1 MKTQLTPSGKLLPA
15 QRAPQ
20 EWLTIAKILFFSSIG
35 IFLFFV
41 PVTLNGKNTILLD
54 HATTLLTGPL
64 KPAAIAI
71 LVMLMAYGAL
81 SPFINGSYK
90 ESISNMVFSAA
101 KVLGLI
107 LALMYLTNTAPAWA
121 MEKDML
127 PFLFE
132 KLALN
137 VGILIP
143 IGAVALT
150 FLIGFGLLELL
161 GVMMERLMRPLFRT
175 PGASSIDAV
184 ASFVGSYSVG
194 MLITNRLYIQGRY
207 SLREA
212 MIIATGF
219 STVSATFM
227 IIVAKTLG
235 IMDYWNFYFWSALI
249 VTFCV
254 TTITAY
260 IPPLSLYNNDAP
272 NPMPEAPKG
281 EAWAFAKAAGI
292 KQYQSNPSLLSMMK
306 VNLLDGIRMSSVV
319 APSILAIGFIGLM
332 LSKFTP
338 VFEWLGL
345 VLKPF
350 MWLTGIEGLSQYSG
364 QFASGL
370 AEMFLPAILL
380 KDADLA
386 VRYIAA
392 VTSISSVL
400 FFSGSIPCMLA
411 TRIPMRF
418 WHLLIIWL
426 VRTVLSILLASIALR
441 LGLAMG
447 WLA

>member
-1 MKTQLTPSGKLLPA
+1 MEQTPASIEPSNTQSKQA
-15 QRAPQ
+15 SD
-20 EWLTIAKILFFSSIG
+20 WLTIAKILFFSSIG

-41 PVTLNGKNTILLD
+41 PVSLGGKETILLD
-54 HATTLLTGPL
+54 HATGLLTGTL
-64 KPAAIAI
+64 KPVAIAA
-71 LVMLMAYGAL
+71 LLALMAYGAI
-81 SPFINGSYK
+81 SPFVNGSFK
-90 ESISNMVFSAA
+90 TSISSMIFSVC
-101 KVLGLI
+101 KLLGLV
-107 LALMYLTNTAPAWA
+107 LAVMYLTGMAPEWA
-121 MEKDML
+121 MQKDML

-194 MLITNRLYIQGRY
+194 MLITDRMYNQGRY

-235 IMDYWNFYFWSALI
+235 LMEFWNFYFWSAFV
-249 VTFCV
+249 VTFAV

-260 IPPLSLYNNDAP
+260 LPPLSLLNNDAS
-272 NPMPEAPKG
+272 NPLPEAPKG
-281 EAWAFAKAAGI
+281 QAWTFAKAAGI
-292 KQYQSNPSLLSMMK
+292 KQYQSNPSIAKMMWE
-306 VNLLDGIRMSSVV
+306 NFLDGVRMSSIV
-319 APSILAIGFIGLM
+319 APSILAIGFIGLV

-338 VFEWLGL
+338 VFDWLGL
-345 VLKPF
+345 VLKPA
-350 MWLTGIEGLSQYSG
+350 MMLTGIEGLSAYSG
-364 QFASGL
+364 QLASGL

-392 VTSISSVL
+392 VTCISSVL
-400 FFSGSIPCMLA
+400 FLSGSIPCMLA
-411 TRIPMRF
+411 TRIPIKF
-418 WHLLIIWL
+418 WHLLVVWL
-426 VRTVLSILLASIALR
+426 VRTMLSILLASVALR
-441 LGLAMG
+441 IGLAMG

>member
-15 QRAPQ
+15 QGAPQ
-20 EWLTIAKILFFSSIG
+20 EWLTIGKILFFSGIG

-41 PVTLNGKNTILLD
+41 PVTINGKNTILLD

-71 LVMLMAYGAL
+71 LLMLMAYGAL
-81 SPFINGSYK
+81 SPLINGSYK
-90 ESISNMVFSAA
+90 ESVSNLIFSAA
-101 KVLGLI
+101 KVLGLV
-107 LALMYLTNTAPAWA
+107 LALLYLTNTAPAWA
-121 MEKDML
+121 MQKDML

-194 MLITNRLYIQGRY
+194 MLITNRLYSQGRY

-235 IMDYWNFYFWSALI
+235 IMEYWNFYFWSALI
-249 VTFCV
+249 VTFTV

-306 VNLLDGIRMSSVV
+306 ANLLDGIRMSSVV
-319 APSILAIGFIGLM
+319 APSILAIGFIGLI
-332 LSKFTP
+332 LSKYTP

-350 MWLTGIEGLSQYSG
+350 MWLTGIDGLSQYSG

-392 VTSISSVL
+392 VTCISSVL